1 VPCTGRADTMTDT
14 NAGLMVEMGKGLDSY
29 MAAADETAAEL
40 LQGDD
45 DLVAALRRYDDYLR
59 RDLWAHVARSSA
71 IGFILQMN
79 AYMVFLAGVRMAL
92 SVFPLLRTALESAS
106 YGLLIERNPVL
117 ADVWTHR
124 HRSEADKKICR
135 KAFTFDQGIVHLKDM
150 APDVYDL
157 AKLAYEG
164 AIDFGA
170 HPNLKGV
177 ASHLSF
183 NENRSDGMIA
193 VTLTSLY
200 GSAHIETVRGLCACL
215 DFGFAIIG
223 MIALAT
229 PDPGEDRVIRLI
241 EELQALN
248 DAKNDAVA
256 PYQRPE

>member
-1 VPCTGRADTMTDT
+1 MTDT
-14 NAGLMVEMGKGLDSY
+14 NAGLMVEMGKNLDSY

-45 DLVAALRRYDDYLR
+45 CLVAALRRYDEYLR
-59 RDLWAHVARSSA
+59 CGLWAHVVGSSTIA
-71 IGFILQMN
+71 SILQMN

-92 SVFPLLRTALESAS
+92 SGHATAVFPLLRTAMESAA
-106 YGLLIERNPVL
+106 YGLLIERDPVL
-117 ADVWTHR
+117 AEVWTHR
-124 HRSEADKKICR
+124 HRSEADKKACR
-135 KAFTFDQGIVHLKDM
+135 KAFTFDQGIVHLKEM

-177 ASHLSF
+177 ASHLSI
-183 NENRSDGMIA
+183 NENRPDGMTA
-193 VTLTSLY
+193 VTLASLY
-200 GSAHIETVRGLCACL
+200 GSAHVKTLRGLCVCL

-229 PDPGEDRVIRLI
+229 PDPSEDRVKRLI

-248 DAKNDAVA
+248 DLKEDAVA
-256 PYQRPE
+256 SYQRPV

>member
-1 VPCTGRADTMTDT
+1 MTEPSV
-14 NAGLMVEMGKGLDSY
+14 GPMVEMGEGLDSY

-40 LQGDD
+40 LAGDD
-45 DLVAALRRYDDYLR
+45 GLVAALRRYDDYLR
-59 RDLWAHVARSSA
+59 RDLWAHMRTSA

-79 AYMVFLAGVRMAL
+79 AYMVFLSGVRMAL
-92 SVFPLLRTALESAS
+92 SGHSAAVFPLLRTALESAA
-106 YGLLIERNPVL
+106 YGLLIERDPAL

-124 HRSEADKKICR
+124 HRSEADKNACR
-135 KAFTFDQGIVHLKDM
+135 KAFTFSQGINHLKGI
-150 APDVYDL
+150 APEIHDL

-177 ASHLSF
+177 AGHLSI
-183 NENRSDGMIA
+183 NENRPDGMTS

-200 GSAHIETVRGLCACL
+200 GSTHVETVRGLCACL

-223 MIALAT
+223 MIALST
-229 PDPGEDRVIRLI
+229 PDPGVDRVKRLI
-241 EELQALN
+241 MELQVIN
-248 DAKNDAVA
+248 DLKNDAVA

>member
-1 VPCTGRADTMTDT
+1 MADTNGD
-14 NAGLMVEMGKGLDSY
+14 LMVEMGKGLDGY

-45 DLVAALRRYDDYLR
+45 GLVAALRRYDDYLR
-59 RDLWAHVARSSA
+59 RDLWAHVAQSSA

-79 AYMVFLAGVRMAL
+79 AYMVFLAGVRIAL
-92 SVFPLLRTALESAS
+92 SGHAAAVFPLLRTALESAS
-106 YGLLIERNPVL
+106 YGLLIERDPVL

-124 HRSEADKKICR
+124 HRSETDKKASR
-135 KAFTFDQGIVHLKDM
+135 KAFTFDKGIVHLKDM
-150 APDVYDL
+150 APGIYYL

-177 ASHLSF
+177 AGHLSID
-183 NENRSDGMIA
+183 ENRPDGMTA

-200 GSAHIETVRGLCACL
+200 GSEHVETARGLCACL

-229 PDPGEDRVIRLI
+229 PDPSKERVKRLI

-248 DAKNDAVA
+248 DLKNDAVA
-256 PYQRPE
+256 PYQPPE

>member
-1 VPCTGRADTMTDT
+1 MADTNGD
-14 NAGLMVEMGKGLDSY
+14 LMVEMGKGLDGY

-45 DLVAALRRYDDYLR
+45 GLVAALRRYDDYLR
-59 RDLWAHVARSSA
+59 RDLWAHVAQSSA

-79 AYMVFLAGVRMAL
+79 AYMVFLAGVRIAL
-92 SVFPLLRTALESAS
+92 SGHAAAVFPLLRTARESAS
-106 YGLLIERNPVL
+106 YGLLIERDPVL

-124 HRSEADKKICR
+124 HRSETDKKASR
-135 KAFTFDQGIVHLKDM
+135 KAFTFDKGIVHLKDM
-150 APDVYDL
+150 APDIYYL

-177 ASHLSF
+177 AGHLSID
-183 NENRSDGMIA
+183 EKRPDGMTA

-200 GSAHIETVRGLCACL
+200 GSEHVETARGLCACL

-229 PDPGEDRVIRLI
+229 PDPSKERVRRLI

-248 DAKNDAVA
+248 DRKNDAVA
-256 PYQRPE
+256 PYQPPE